1 MSSLDEAK
9 NELQDI
15 QNDEM
20 DALDAMPDSLQE
32 SSPGKKMQEWVDF
45 MEDVLTDI
53 DHIVDKIE
61 RKMK

>member
-1 MSSLDEAK
+1 
-9 NELQDI
+9 
-15 QNDEM
+15 M